1 MPPDDVPFPA
11 TRLELTQLNEDQ
23 LTALADFYGRNFAGA
38 NITARLCAFIR
49 RNPQHLLGR
58 GLLPG
63 LCRPGGR
70 APLPFPAVRGRFT
83 SYVPPTLLSPRSVLL

>member
-38 NITARLCAFIR
+38 NITAWLRAFM
-49 RNPQHLLGR
+49 
-58 GLLPG
+58 
-63 LCRPGGR
+63 
-70 APLPFPAVRGRFT
+70 RFVGIHNM
-83 SYVPPTLLSPRSVLL
+83 Y